1 MLKPVFDG
9 KFSKSHVFGGH
20 FLLFLGILGVLM
32 LIFAFLTPK
41 RHFLIRK
48 DIFRCISW
56 NFPISGVGCT
66 LVQEPEKGE
75 KNAIEAVYVGYLP
88 TSDPLCKCYE
98 TWHGGSCRVRNHSDR
113 CWSSPV
119 NRFRCVATPKLGP
132 FHWQGPS
139 GLLHCSS
146 RYRGNAWWYAQSL

>member
-1 MLKPVFDG
+1 MQKPVFDG

-56 NFPISGVGCT
+56 NFLTSGVRCT
-66 LVQEPEKGE
+66 LVEEPKKGE
-75 KNAIEAVYVGYLP
+75 KMPSRLYMLGICRQVTPYANVMKLGTVGLVGYVIAL
-88 TSDPLCKCYE
+88 TA
-98 TWHGGSCRVRNHSDR
+98 V
-113 CWSSPV
+113 
-119 NRFRCVATPKLGP
+119 GP
-132 FHWQGPS
+132 HRLTGFGVSRHPS
-139 GLLHCSS
+139 WVPSIDKAHRAYYIAAGTHDNSVLYQL
-146 RYRGNAWWYAQSL
+146 